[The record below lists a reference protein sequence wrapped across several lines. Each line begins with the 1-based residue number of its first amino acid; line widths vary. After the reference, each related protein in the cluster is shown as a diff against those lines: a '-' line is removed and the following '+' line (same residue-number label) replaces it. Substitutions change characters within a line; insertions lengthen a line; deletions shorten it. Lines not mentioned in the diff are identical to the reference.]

1 VNIHGATSKLERSN
15 IIELFNKYDVV
26 FLSELKHTYPLTIPG
41 FQYIRSRVITE
52 EEHRG
57 GVGILIKQYLWP
69 EVHDID
75 INHDQVWFSL
85 QSVPDTVFG
94 AIYISPRDSPY
105 YRPQSFATIQEH
117 CNCENV
123 FILGDF
129 NARLSSLNKFKNPT
143 RNIDYTPNP
152 DGIINANGR
161 ELLSLCESNGLI
173 PVNHLQLNQTSCEGG
188 LTYKKK
194 QRWISQLDWAICTE
208 SAAKYVQSFNI
219 LHCEELRTDHAAL
232 SLQIGGFERSPSH
245 LLDSAKQL
253 DSYIVNKPNENRLIK
268 RPIPFSNVNQTML
281 IDNLPPTDILWHLT
295 MDSEL
300 NMVCDCLVDTI
311 YKATKQASITPNT
324 PTCRYPQEA
333 NDRWKNILY
342 NKDDK
347 QIWKS
352 INWKGSID
360 SPNTHREKPSNTEF
374 CTHFEALLNPPDTT
388 DPREYIPIHQRYIP
402 ILDDPIDV
410 LEVLRCTKKLRP
422 NKAAGSDGIPPA
434 PYANCSVVFPW

>member
-1 VNIHGATSKLERSN
+1 MNIHGATSKIEQSN

-26 FLSELKHTYPLTIPG
+26 CLSELKHTYPLTIPG
-41 FQYIRSRVITE
+41 FQYIRSRVITG

-57 GVGILIKQYLWP
+57 GVGILIKQNLWP

-129 NARLSSLNKFKNPT
+129 NARLSSLNIFKNPT

-161 ELLSLCESNGLI
+161 ELLSLCDSNGLI
-173 PVNHLQLNQTSCEGG
+173 PVNHLQINQTSCEGG

-219 LHCEELRTDHAAL
+219 LHCEELPTDHAAL
-232 SLQIGGFERSPSH
+232 SLQISGFERSPSH
-245 LLDSAKQL
+245 LLNSAKQL
-253 DSYIVNKPNENRLIK
+253 DSYIVNKPNENRLIQ
-268 RPIPFSNVNQTML
+268 RPIPFNSVNRTVL
-281 IDNLPPTDILWHLT
+281 IDNLPPKIIYGTLLWTVNLIQ
-295 MDSEL
+295 
-300 NMVCDCLVDTI
+300 C
-311 YKATKQASITPNT
+311 ATALWMLSIKLHNK
-324 PTCRYPQEA
+324 PQPLPV
-333 NDRWKNILY
+333 R
-342 NKDDK
+342 
-347 QIWKS
+347 Q
-352 INWKGSID
+352 
-360 SPNTHREKPSNTEF
+360 
-374 CTHFEALLNPPDTT
+374 PPDIRRKRMIDGITFFTT
-388 DPREYIPIHQRYIP
+388 RMINRYGKPLTGRAVSTLQTPKGKNRAMLNSAP
-402 ILDDPIDV
+402 ILKLSLTLQIRQTP
-410 LEVLRCTKKLRP
+410 ENTFHSTKDTFLSLMTQLMYQKF
-422 NKAAGSDGIPPA
+422 SVA
-434 PYANCSVVFPW
+434 PRN